1 MTKLF
6 FYTTLLFANFIFGQT
21 TMSIDNLKVLSTNE
35 KMAIYINATSFVT
48 GEKMLYKSTCYNN
61 KDRKPSKISKVGYVM
76 LIDNAKKIIF
86 NHKIFFENG
95 QGQGDFF
102 INTNL
107 VSGNYKLIG
116 YTHWM
121 LNQPT
126 GELFQMPITIINPFQ
141 KLEPKEINVLQTNAN
156 FNLQSE
162 LKNDFLSIETNKK
175 SYNNREKINLKIASK
190 NLEKGTFCLSIR
202 KKDSLDIDLPFSNET
217 NENSKNYVSSF
228 AENQQIILPEIRGEH
243 FAGRITNSKNP
254 LDIDGKTIALSILG
268 ESFIYKTV
276 KTNVF
281 GAFVIVLDICT
292 DNKTTIFQV
301 VADDSENYSLV
312 IDPQPLP
319 DIESIVVSK
328 KLEVSQDMK
337 NAIQQRAIA
346 SQIENAYFEIKKEVQ
361 IPFPK
366 IFPFYKSFDKEYIL
380 DDFTKFQDLKE
391 TIVEVTTGFNYKF
404 KNNTYQLF
412 AKNSDTNENMEIP
425 ALVLVDGV
433 LVSDLK
439 QLFDYPINAIYK
451 ISTTQGNFLF
461 DNAQN
466 TNGIVS
472 ITTRTL
478 DFESQEKGSHIQKP
492 LSNRPISKKL
502 YYEPNYNMTS
512 LETIPDFRQQLLW
525 IPSLVIDGQEKE
537 IALFASDIKGI
548 FEIKLQ
554 GFTSNGNEVEIRD
567 YFRVE

>member
-21 TMSIDNLKVLSTNE
+21 TMSNENLKILSANE
-35 KMAIYINATSFVT
+35 KMTVHLNATTFVT
-48 GEKMLYKSTCYNN
+48 GEKMLYQTICYNS
-61 KDRKPSKISKVGYVM
+61 KDKKISQISKVGYVM

-107 VSGNYKLIG
+107 SSGNYKLIV

-126 GELFQMPITIINPFQ
+126 SQLFQMPITILNPFQ
-141 KLEPKEINVLQTNAN
+141 KLEPKEINVVQTSAN

-162 LKNDFLSIETNKK
+162 IKNDNLSVETNKK
-175 SYNNREKINLKIASK
+175 SYANREKINLKIDSK

-202 KKDSLDIDLPFSNET
+202 KKDSLDIVLPFFNET
-217 NENSKNYVSSF
+217 IEIGKTNVSSLL
-228 AENQQIILPEIRGEH
+228 ENQPIILPEIRGEH
-243 FAGRITNSKNP
+243 FSGKIINSKNP
-254 LDIDGKTIALSILG
+254 SDIAGKTIALSIPG

-276 KTNVF
+276 KTNAA
-281 GAFVIVLDICT
+281 GAFVMALDICT
-292 DNKTTIFQV
+292 DNKTTIFRV
-301 VADDSENYSLV
+301 VAENPENYSLI
-312 IDPQPLP
+312 IDQQPLP
-319 DIESIVVSK
+319 DLESILVSK
-328 KLEVSQDMK
+328 TLQISQDMK

-346 SQIENAYFEIKKEVQ
+346 SQIENAYFEIKKEEQ

-366 IFPFYKSFDKEYIL
+366 VSPFYESFIKEYIL

-391 TIVEVTTGFNYKF
+391 TIVEVTTELNYKF

-412 AKNSDTNENMEIP
+412 AKNSDTNDNMETQAI
-425 ALVLVDGV
+425 VLVDGV
-433 LVSDLK
+433 LISNLK

-466 TNGIVS
+466 ANGIVS
-472 ITTRTL
+472 VTTRTL
-478 DFESQEKGSHIQKP
+478 DFESQENGSYIQKP
-492 LSNRPISKKL
+492 SSNRPISKKL
-502 YYEPNYNMTS
+502 YYNPNYATTS

-525 IPSLVIDGQEKE
+525 MPNLVVDGQKKE
-537 IALFASDIKGI
+537 ITLFASDTKGV

-554 GFTSNGNEVEIRD
+554 GFTSNGKEVEIRN